1 MVCWSS
7 EYTLVETYF
16 CRVKSGEM
24 SYSSNPTYVSGSNRE
39 LKFYSFRENQVSAIT
54 TIGLYNDKRELL
66 AIGKLKKPLIK
77 KNYDEVI
84 FQVRVRTN

>member
-1 MVCWSS
+1 
-7 EYTLVETYF
+7 
-16 CRVKSGEM
+16 M

-39 LKFYSFRENQVSAIT
+39 LKFYSFRENPVSVIT

-77 KNYDEVI
+77 NNYDEVI